1 MKTKITLPTELDV
14 LAVPPLSMLSVLQT
28 TLAMTIAA
36 IHCEHPDLNEIPR
49 YFADDGQLPKSMVL
63 AQTICDR
70 CNELDAITDLY
81 QQAVKPFVEG
91 IKKDHQLPF

>member
-1 MKTKITLPTELDV
+1 MKTKITLPTELEV
-14 LAVPPLSMLSVLQT
+14 LAVPPLSILSVLQA

-49 YFADDGQLPKSMVL
+49 YLADEGLPPKSMVL

-70 CNELDAITDLY
+70 CQELDAISDRY
-81 QQAVKPFVEG
+81 QQTAYSFVEG